1 MERFER
7 SKQIIME
14 SPKIIRTL
22 LLNVI
27 LPLFTG
33 GFIYLLFRSERL
45 IMFDWIRFL
54 GFKESLDLLRND
66 FNSLKSFIPNWV
78 LFSLPDGLWV
88 YSFSSA
94 IIIIWNDNRKVLIL
108 LLTFPLI
115 FGPAVELLQFFKLFK
130 GTFDIIDLTLT
141 IVAFIIS
148 VNINLKSNQYE
159 NQVC

>member
-94 IIIIWNDNRKVLIL
+94 IIIIWNDNNRCIN
-108 LLTFPLI
+108 
-115 FGPAVELLQFFKLFK
+115 
-130 GTFDIIDLTLT
+130 
-141 IVAFIIS
+141 IV
-148 VNINLKSNQYE
+148 Q
-159 NQVC
+159 